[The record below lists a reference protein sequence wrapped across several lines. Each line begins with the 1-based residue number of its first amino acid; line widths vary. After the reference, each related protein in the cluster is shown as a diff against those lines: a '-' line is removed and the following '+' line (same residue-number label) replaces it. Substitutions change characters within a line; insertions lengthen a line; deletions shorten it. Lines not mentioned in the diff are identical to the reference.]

1 MSIKETTKLDMID
14 MKNRI
19 INEKIGV
26 EARRHM
32 MTNNVSTIRPYDQD
46 AIDEY
51 NMKNPDQL
59 NFPGRAPDLE
69 EYHQPERVRT
79 PLELERYG
87 DMKQDIA
94 YEIALREDRIKEG
107 FEIIKQ
113 LEDEICELPI
123 PTNKTKARWD
133 GTTNAIL
140 NKVDEI
146 VDKIDYI
153 KEKIEEIRQ
162 EISQLKTE
170 MQMVELDEREN
181 NKRIMIN
188 EGEKSRVV
196 NVNKGKI
203 KAYQE
208 EVNLLNSGKFNIDQ
222 YPHESEEQYLDRLQ
236 ETIGADTS
244 EEQRDR
250 ATQFV
255 RKEFRK
261 NMKEIIKED
270 AIINEIANRLD
281 GYDDVSNQLF
291 INIDWPEIKRKYI
304 KKFGI
309 NNKFI
314 GYTVI
319 IDFFNDIKNEAENV
333 KIVTGIRELDLK
345 KKIEAD
351 FPDDILDN
359 DYFPEHEETTSR
371 SHFPKRREPSYF
383 PEPEPE
389 PFDMEAVR
397 SRLLEKS
404 IKPKIK
410 EEREMEYAPFDV
422 EEAKSR
428 KAKTIK
434 PEKEEMGSN
443 RKVVHTNELGI
454 KTRLTDDH
462 KTFIATKNDTSI
474 YFKVLRDDHDK
485 LLISHTGAQGTYGEL
500 YKEDAVGH
508 IRVSAKIE
516 ELVKYSIFTED
527 EIKSI
532 FGTTQRV
539 VICARMLSNAVFAAK
554 YGANIIPLQ
563 IDEINR
569 QEVIRGKSKTR
580 TTRIGYGIQHEDVP
594 DKAHFGDVILLLHK
608 LVFSNT
614 LAVKRHN
621 LTNITG
627 FPNIKVSDKFVRII
641 TQIIQNGDPT
651 NDIKELS
658 PQEKQILDQLLHLA
672 KLRKIHNTKDATII
686 ALKNQYELISGEI
699 QAGNDNPKLLRDAKQ
714 ILTKMYNFGLIGQND
729 IITQYHS
736 LANLN

>member
-32 MTNNVSTIRPYDQD
+32 MTSNVKTIRPNDQD

-51 NMKNPDQL
+51 NIQNPDQL

-79 PLELERYG
+79 ALELERN
-87 DMKQDIA
+87 DVMKQVIA
-94 YEIALREDRIKEG
+94 NEIALKEDRITQG
-107 FEIIKQ
+107 FEFIKLIEGEINKLPKQNFHTGIDPIISRKKREFRQ
-113 LEDEICELPI
+113 MLTEIDDNI
-123 PTNKTKARWD
+123 KKIRR
-133 GTTNAIL
+133 
-140 NKVDEI
+140 EI
-146 VDKIDYI
+146 AD
-153 KEKIEEIRQ
+153 
-162 EISQLKTE
+162 LKTQ

-181 NKRIMIN
+181 GKRIMIN

-196 NVNKGKI
+196 NSNKGKI

-270 AIINEIANRLD
+270 AVINEIANRLD

-314 GYTVI
+314 GYTVV

-422 EEAKSR
+422 EEAKSS
-428 KAKTIK
+428 KAIK

-443 RKVVHTNELGI
+443 RKVHTNELGI

-508 IRVSAKIE
+508 IRVSAKID
-516 ELVKYSIFTED
+516 ELVKHSIFTED

-539 VICARMLSNAVFAAK
+539 IICARMLSNAVFAAK

-594 DKAHFGDVILLLHK
+594 DKASFGDVVLLLHK

>member
-32 MTNNVSTIRPYDQD
+32 MTSNVKTIRPNDQD

-51 NMKNPDQL
+51 NLQNPDQL

-79 PLELERYG
+79 ALELERN
-87 DMKQDIA
+87 DVMKQVIA
-94 YEIALREDRIKEG
+94 NEIALKEDRITQG
-107 FEIIKQ
+107 FEFIKLIEGEINKLPKQNFHTGIDPIISRKKREFRQ
-113 LEDEICELPI
+113 MLTEIDD
-123 PTNKTKARWD
+123 NTKKIRR
-133 GTTNAIL
+133 
-140 NKVDEI
+140 EI
-146 VDKIDYI
+146 AD
-153 KEKIEEIRQ
+153 
-162 EISQLKTE
+162 LKTQ

-181 NKRIMIN
+181 GKRIMIN

-196 NVNKGKI
+196 NSNKGKI

-270 AIINEIANRLD
+270 AVINEIANRLD

-314 GYTVI
+314 GYTVV

-410 EEREMEYAPFDV
+410 EEQEMEYAPFDV

-428 KAKTIK
+428 KAIK

-443 RKVVHTNELGI
+443 RKVHTNELGI

-508 IRVSAKIE
+508 IRVSAKID
-516 ELVKYSIFTED
+516 ELVKHSIFTED

-539 VICARMLSNAVFAAK
+539 IICARMLSNAVFAAK

-594 DKAHFGDVILLLHK
+594 DKASFGDVVLLLHK

>member
-32 MTNNVSTIRPYDQD
+32 MTSNVKTIRPNDQD

-51 NMKNPDQL
+51 NIQNPDQL

-79 PLELERYG
+79 ALELERN
-87 DMKQDIA
+87 DVMKQVIA
-94 YEIALREDRIKEG
+94 NEIALKEDRITQG
-107 FEIIKQ
+107 FEFIKLIEGEINKLPKQNFHTGIDPIISRKKREFRQ
-113 LEDEICELPI
+113 MLTEIDDNI
-123 PTNKTKARWD
+123 KKIRR
-133 GTTNAIL
+133 
-140 NKVDEI
+140 EI
-146 VDKIDYI
+146 AD
-153 KEKIEEIRQ
+153 
-162 EISQLKTE
+162 LKTQ

-181 NKRIMIN
+181 GKRIMIN

-196 NVNKGKI
+196 NSNKGKI

-270 AIINEIANRLD
+270 AVINEIANRLD

-314 GYTVI
+314 GYTVV

-410 EEREMEYAPFDV
+410 EEQEMEYAPFDV

-428 KAKTIK
+428 KAIK

-443 RKVVHTNELGI
+443 RKVHTNELGI

-508 IRVSAKIE
+508 IRVSAKID
-516 ELVKYSIFTED
+516 ELVKHSIFTED

-539 VICARMLSNAVFAAK
+539 IICARMLSNAVFAAK

-594 DKAHFGDVILLLHK
+594 DKASFGDVVLLLHK

>member
-32 MTNNVSTIRPYDQD
+32 MTSNVKTIRPNDQD

-51 NMKNPDQL
+51 NIQNPDQL

-79 PLELERYG
+79 ALELERN
-87 DMKQDIA
+87 DVMKQVIA
-94 YEIALREDRIKEG
+94 NEIALKEDRITQG
-107 FEIIKQ
+107 FEFIKLIEGEINKLPKQNFHTGIDPIISRKKREFRQ
-113 LEDEICELPI
+113 MLTEIDDNI
-123 PTNKTKARWD
+123 KKIRR
-133 GTTNAIL
+133 
-140 NKVDEI
+140 EI
-146 VDKIDYI
+146 AD
-153 KEKIEEIRQ
+153 
-162 EISQLKTE
+162 LKTQ

-181 NKRIMIN
+181 GKRIMIN

-196 NVNKGKI
+196 NSNKGKI

-270 AIINEIANRLD
+270 AVINEIANRLD

-314 GYTVI
+314 GYTVV

-410 EEREMEYAPFDV
+410 EEQEMEYAPFDV
-422 EEAKSR
+422 EEAKSS
-428 KAKTIK
+428 KAIK

-443 RKVVHTNELGI
+443 RKVHTNELGI

-508 IRVSAKIE
+508 IRVSAKID
-516 ELVKYSIFTED
+516 ELVKHSIFTED

-539 VICARMLSNAVFAAK
+539 IICARMLSNAVFAAK

-594 DKAHFGDVILLLHK
+594 DKASFGDVVLLLHK

>member
-32 MTNNVSTIRPYDQD
+32 MTSNVKTIRPNDQD

-51 NMKNPDQL
+51 NLQNPDQL

-79 PLELERYG
+79 ALELERN
-87 DMKQDIA
+87 DVMKQVIA
-94 YEIALREDRIKEG
+94 NEIALKEDRITQG
-107 FEIIKQ
+107 FEFIKLIEGEINKLPKQNFHTGIDPIISRKKREFRQ
-113 LEDEICELPI
+113 MLTEIDDNI
-123 PTNKTKARWD
+123 KKIRR
-133 GTTNAIL
+133 
-140 NKVDEI
+140 EI
-146 VDKIDYI
+146 AD
-153 KEKIEEIRQ
+153 
-162 EISQLKTE
+162 LKTQ

-181 NKRIMIN
+181 GKRIMIN

-196 NVNKGKI
+196 NSNKGKI

-270 AIINEIANRLD
+270 AVINEIANRLD

-314 GYTVI
+314 GYTVV

-383 PEPEPE
+383 PEPEP
-389 PFDMEAVR
+389 FDMEAVR

-422 EEAKSR
+422 EEAKSS
-428 KAKTIK
+428 KAIK

-443 RKVVHTNELGI
+443 RKVHTNELGI

-508 IRVSAKIE
+508 IRVSAKID
-516 ELVKYSIFTED
+516 ELVKHSIFTED

-539 VICARMLSNAVFAAK
+539 IICARMLSNAVFAAK

-594 DKAHFGDVILLLHK
+594 DKASFGDVVLLLHK

>member
-32 MTNNVSTIRPYDQD
+32 MTSNVKTIRPNDQD

-51 NMKNPDQL
+51 NIQNPDQL

-79 PLELERYG
+79 ALELERN
-87 DMKQDIA
+87 DVMKQVIA
-94 YEIALREDRIKEG
+94 NEIALKEDRITQG
-107 FEIIKQ
+107 FEFIKLIEGEINKLPKQNFHTGIDPIISRKKREFRQ
-113 LEDEICELPI
+113 MLTEIDD
-123 PTNKTKARWD
+123 NTKKIRR
-133 GTTNAIL
+133 
-140 NKVDEI
+140 EI
-146 VDKIDYI
+146 AD
-153 KEKIEEIRQ
+153 
-162 EISQLKTE
+162 LKTQ

-181 NKRIMIN
+181 GKRIMIN

-196 NVNKGKI
+196 NSNKGKI

-270 AIINEIANRLD
+270 AVINEIANRLD

-314 GYTVI
+314 GYTVV

-422 EEAKSR
+422 EEAKSS
-428 KAKTIK
+428 KAIK

-443 RKVVHTNELGI
+443 RKVHTNELGI

-508 IRVSAKIE
+508 IRVSAKID
-516 ELVKYSIFTED
+516 ELVKHSIFTED

-539 VICARMLSNAVFAAK
+539 IICARMLSNAVFAAK

-594 DKAHFGDVILLLHK
+594 DKASFGDVVLLLHK